1 MLSAKI
7 QFIWPSGFR
16 GENSKYKVNRRRTT
30 EDRRDG
36 KSLHRLSEFGLR
48 FLFVLLPLTD
58 QCT

>member
-1 MLSAKI
+1 M
-7 QFIWPSGFR
+7 
-16 GENSKYKVNRRRTT
+16 YKVNRRRTT